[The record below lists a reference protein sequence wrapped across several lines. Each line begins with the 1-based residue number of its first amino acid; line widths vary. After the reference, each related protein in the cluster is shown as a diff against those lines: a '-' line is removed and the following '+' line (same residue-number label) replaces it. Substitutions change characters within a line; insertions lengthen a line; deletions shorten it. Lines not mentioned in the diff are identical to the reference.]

1 MNEISDAKNVK
12 AKITCITGQTTL
24 DNQREIK
31 KDEEIIFLLHVH
43 MHYYLHSAYFKIF
56 KKMYLLH
63 SLFPSTNSL
72 LLFRSSPIGSPFI
85 TVVSIAENPKKSSDN
100 NGSHNNNKRRK
111 SRLLRNG
118 VEDESSIQGISKVF
132 VQFEIVTL

>member
-12 AKITCITGQTTL
+12 AKITCIAGQTTL

-31 KDEEIIFLLHVH
+31 KDEEIIFLLQVH
-43 MHYYLHSAYFKIF
+43 MHYYSHSAYFKIF

-85 TVVSIAENPKKSSDN
+85 TVVSIAENPKNTSDN
-100 NGSHNNNKRRK
+100 NGHNNKRRK
-111 SRLLRNG
+111 RLLRNG
-118 VEDESSIQGISKVF
+118 VEDDSSIQGISKVF

>member
-1 MNEISDAKNVK
+1 
-12 AKITCITGQTTL
+12 
-24 DNQREIK
+24 
-31 KDEEIIFLLHVH
+31 
-43 MHYYLHSAYFKIF
+43 
-56 KKMYLLH
+56 MYLLH
-63 SLFPSTNSL
+63 SLYPRVTRL

-132 VQFEIVTL
+132 VQFEIGSYYKFSYFFKITAMKTFNLRNSLCNY

>member
-1 MNEISDAKNVK
+1 
-12 AKITCITGQTTL
+12 
-24 DNQREIK
+24 
-31 KDEEIIFLLHVH
+31 
-43 MHYYLHSAYFKIF
+43 
-56 KKMYLLH
+56 MYLL
-63 SLFPSTNSL
+63 NSL
-72 LLFRSSPIGSPFI
+72 YPCNSLSFFRSSPIGSPFI

-132 VQFEIVTL
+132 VQFEIGSYTINFPTFLK